1 MNLSQILNP
10 PSSAA
15 PLPSTTTIAARPQDR
30 VSSLPPH
37 SVAASTAV
45 LRLDSLSGTS
55 PGARALKKQ
64 TTSVSK
70 REGLPSAPSADFQED
85 TAAHSKLNSGKIK
98 PNQVNNGYSTHT
110 FRANMLPTKDAKDKD
125 KVNGTTSTTILM
137 SGAGTTPVS
146 SGVGSFLTV
155 AGGTSLQLVTKQHT
169 SSSSTVRKRQRN
181 QEDMSPSHESASSL
195 IQTQA
200 DSQEEQKRKLQKMQA
215 QQEPKI
221 SDASAKK
228 KSSQKTKLSSST
240 QTETDSQ
247 QPREIRFV
255 MTEHTLKTSMDT
267 STTSSVTATAT
278 APSSSRN
285 TPTPKDSTE
294 GILDQADPP
303 QSPPTPDFEK
313 NADGKYRCSWPRCG
327 KEFTVVSRLT
337 THYRI
342 HTGKPPYLCGYKDC
356 QKAFHTVCYNVPIH
370 KGKRLLRIVADN

>member
-1 MNLSQILNP
+1 
-10 PSSAA
+10 
-15 PLPSTTTIAARPQDR
+15 
-30 VSSLPPH
+30 
-37 SVAASTAV
+37 
-45 LRLDSLSGTS
+45 
-55 PGARALKKQ
+55 
-64 TTSVSK
+64 
-70 REGLPSAPSADFQED
+70 
-85 TAAHSKLNSGKIK
+85 
-98 PNQVNNGYSTHT
+98 
-110 FRANMLPTKDAKDKD
+110 MLPTKDAKDKD

-313 NADGKYRCSWPRCG
+313 NADGNHRRCLTIEW
-327 KEFTVVSRLT
+327 FTLIKVYGPMFVAITAVGR
-337 THYRI
+337 
-342 HTGKPPYLCGYKDC
+342 
-356 QKAFHTVCYNVPIH
+356 PILN
-370 KGKRLLRIVADN
+370 LLD